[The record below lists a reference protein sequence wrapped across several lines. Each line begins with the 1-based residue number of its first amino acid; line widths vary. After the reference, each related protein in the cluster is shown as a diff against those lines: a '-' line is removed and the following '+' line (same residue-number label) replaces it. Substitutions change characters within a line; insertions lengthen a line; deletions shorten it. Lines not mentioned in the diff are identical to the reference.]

1 MFFFPR
7 FHPTNNDSMASGST
21 DGLVNVFDLSQGKVN
36 KIRRTIFNYI
46 IDSTGAT
53 GSAGIFVRIQ
63 ASLFV
68 GFRRPLQLS
77 YFVLPWNQF
86 ARPCF
91 ICYTMIKDEDSKK
104 TRFF

>member
-1 MFFFPR
+1 
-7 FHPTNNDSMASGST
+7 MASGST

-53 GSAGIFVRIQ
+53 ESAGIFVRIH
-63 ASLFV
+63 ANEFFSIR
-68 GFRRPLQLS
+68 GRPLQFT

-104 TRFF
+104 TEFFLLGR

>member
-53 GSAGIFVRIQ
+53 GSAGIFVRIH
-63 ASLFV
+63 ANEFFLVRRLEATSAVILLCPSVESVRSTLFYMLHYDK
-68 GFRRPLQLS
+68 R
-77 YFVLPWNQF
+77 
-86 ARPCF
+86 
-91 ICYTMIKDEDSKK
+91 
-104 TRFF
+104 